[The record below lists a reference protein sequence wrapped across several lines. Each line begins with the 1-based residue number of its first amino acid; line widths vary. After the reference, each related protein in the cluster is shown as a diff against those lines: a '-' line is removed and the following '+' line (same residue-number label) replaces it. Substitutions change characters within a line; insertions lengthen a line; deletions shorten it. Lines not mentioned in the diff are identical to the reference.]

1 MQQDKV
7 EGTTLKQSQNPTSTS
22 ANIPSALK
30 SRGLASIA
38 AGPEASRTRPD
49 IALELSSGVRFGSHN
64 SVDTDMVYKVE
75 RIPDQQRSKELCL
88 HPSEN
93 RNLVVIKNGVVA
105 DCYKGL
111 PDETNNAIFHTYHL
125 HEQQAPNCVTQAVT
139 RIVPLKVV
147 RATRVVLSQLTRTDH
162 RAEVK
167 EALHSMNLARRY
179 EALSHIDFSKLD
191 LSPDALKT
199 IAFQLAQTNALI
211 DGHELY
217 TKGAV
222 QEYAPAVADLIAR
235 RAGSLNALN
244 TLRDELLERVDG
256 VYIRQQGTLNL
267 FMYGNALAID
277 KWNAFARQS
286 RGVVIDIAR
295 ERCESFPME
304 KFFRFGEGPEITRE
318 KLSLSTTVEVV
329 EKVDGSMVS
338 LIDHDGKRQFCC
350 KGNFD
355 TPQSDRASQIGER
368 LPLHLLQTD
377 RYFHVFEVIYPENR
391 FPSGLSVVDYG
402 DREDLVLISMR
413 DRLTNRSLSYSE
425 VVQEAQRVGISHP
438 RVFKGGLE
446 EVFSEVDSASAALHE
461 EGYIIRTEDEGKLFK
476 LKYAGYKEV
485 LRMVN
490 EMRTNRFVR
499 EHLALSTDERAEA
512 LALLP
517 DDIRAVAE
525 KQLDQHRDIMARLA
539 QYSETVRR
547 LAPDGRREF
556 AAFVKSTIPAHAQK
570 LIFADQRQDHSTHT
584 CEKIALDIYYGKL
597 PFPELPDID
606 TRTHGYNQGNLVPKL
621 HIAQRTPL
629 IGD

>member
-1 MQQDKV
+1 
-7 EGTTLKQSQNPTSTS
+7 
-22 ANIPSALK
+22 
-30 SRGLASIA
+30 
-38 AGPEASRTRPD
+38 
-49 IALELSSGVRFGSHN
+49 
-64 SVDTDMVYKVE
+64 MVYTVE
-75 RIPDQQRSKELCL
+75 RLPGQQRSKDLCL
-88 HPSEN
+88 HASEN

-125 HEQQAPNCVTQAVT
+125 HEQQSPNCVTQAVT

-179 EALSHIDFSKLD
+179 EVLSHIDFSKLV

-211 DGHELY
+211 DGHEFY
-217 TKGAV
+217 TKSAV

-286 RGVVIDIAR
+286 RGVVVDMAR

-368 LPLHLLQTD
+368 LPLHQLQTD

-391 FPSGLSVVDYG
+391 FPSGLSIVDYG

-413 DRLTNRSLSYSE
+413 DRLTNRSLPYSE
-425 VVQEAQRVGISHP
+425 VVKEAQRVGLSHP

-446 EVFSEVDSASAALHE
+446 EVFSEVDSASAALHK

-476 LKYAGYKEV
+476 LKYAGYKDV

-525 KQLDQHRDIMARLA
+525 KQLEQHRDIMTRLA
-539 QYSETVRR
+539 QYSKTVRQ
-547 LAPDGRREF
+547 LAPEGRREF
-556 AAFVKSTIPAHAQK
+556 AAFVRNTIPAHGQK
-570 LIFADQRQDHSTHT
+570 LIFEDQRGDISTIT
-584 CEKIALDIYYGKL
+584 CERIALDIYHGKL
-597 PFPELPDID
+597 PFPELPNVQARDYE
-606 TRTHGYNQGNLVPKL
+606 RNPSNLASKL
-621 HIAQRTPL
+621 HIDQGSAPL
-629 IGD
+629 GE